1 MRTELLDVIACPRCR
16 LRLGFSGD
24 TSDGRFVNGLLRCR
38 RGHAYQVRDEIPILK
53 EQKLSKGE
61 FEWKVGF
68 PDIKKYDETRKRYAS
83 FLSEEL
89 IDADREMVD
98 EIARAA
104 SEEEVVLD
112 VASGMGTLLIALS
125 HSVHARCHILGMDV
139 DEKPLRG
146 ARIKLEEQKGY
157 GRASLCVMDG
167 KHLGI
172 RSRRL
177 PCVISHFGFN
187 NIPRAGS
194 AFREVA
200 RVLGA
205 HGKLLF
211 SAIWLEEGSKSLALA
226 EKLGYGGTMTE
237 TGINKTLEEAGFKTD
252 STKVFYSGQWKH
264 NPMDLLPIEGDRFA
278 HVLVR
283 ASKR

>member
-1 MRTELLDVIACPRCR
+1 MRTELLDVIACPGC
-16 LRLGFSGD
+16 GSPFEFSGD
-24 TSDGRFVNGLLRCR
+24 ISDGRLANGLLRCR
-38 RGHAYQVRDEIPILK
+38 RGHAYQVKNEIPVLK
-53 EQKLSKGE
+53 DQRLSEGE

-68 PDIKKYDETRKRYAS
+68 PDIKKYDKIRKQYAS

-89 IDADREMVD
+89 VNADREMVD

-104 SEEEVVLD
+104 SGERVVLD
-112 VASGMGTLLIALS
+112 VASGMGTLLLALS
-125 HSVHARCHILGMDV
+125 RSVRARSHILGTDV
-139 DEKPLRG
+139 DEEPLRG

-177 PCVISHFGFN
+177 PCAVSHFGFN
-187 NIPRAGS
+187 NIPHAGS
-194 AFREVA
+194 AFREAA
-200 RVLGA
+200 RVLRA

-237 TGINKTLEEAGFKTD
+237 KGIHKAFEDAGLRVD
-252 STKVFYSGQWKH
+252 STEVFYSGEWRH
-264 NPMDLLPIEGDRFA
+264 NPMDLLPVEGDWFA
-278 HVLVR
+278 HTLVS
-283 ASKR
+283 ATKR